1 MSFKVIHL
9 SFKMDSRLIL
19 LIITVFFWFIF
30 AIFGELKWHDD
41 SFSKAKF
48 RDRDSIHSSLRKIV
62 MCIDCD
68 SKTIKWR
75 RTLIAATI
83 ATILIFSLVHVRLP
97 SPKEFLLYILLIFI
111 VFYIS
116 WHSYMVRTTGKAAS
130 YAKNH
135 VENIKRCLT
144 KEKSF
149 ILPF

>member
-48 RDRDSIHSSLRKIV
+48 RDRDSINSSLRKIV

-75 RTLIAATI
+75 RTLVASTI
-83 ATILIFSLVHVRLP
+83 ATTLIFTLVHQRLP
-97 SPKEFLLYILLIFI
+97 SPKELLLYVFLIFI

-116 WHSYMVRTTGKAAS
+116 WHSYMVRTTGKATS
-130 YAKNH
+130 YAENH
-135 VENIKRCLT
+135 VENIKRHLT